1 MGTRRKLSGHI
12 YIKKMEKININVVHD
27 FDVFFPYIDQDR
39 KNVESNCNE
48 ITFINQTDGSV
59 QVNNFTIATGA
70 QLVLGGNSFELI
82 KTKFQIA
89 NISATTGSFSVLR
102 KRYL

>member
-1 MGTRRKLSGHI
+1 
-12 YIKKMEKININVVHD
+12 MEKININVVHD

-89 NISATTGSFSVLR
+89 NISATSGSFSVLR

>member
-1 MGTRRKLSGHI
+1 
-12 YIKKMEKININVVHD
+12 MEKININVVHD
-27 FDVFFPYIDQDR
+27 FDVFYPYIDQDR

-82 KTKFQIA
+82 KTKFQIV
-89 NISATTGSFSVLR
+89 NISATSGSFSVLR

>member
-1 MGTRRKLSGHI
+1 
-12 YIKKMEKININVVHD
+12 MEKINLPVVHD
-27 FDVFFPYIDQDR
+27 FDVFYPYIDQDR

-70 QLVLGGNSFELI
+70 QLVLGGNSFEII
-82 KTKFQIA
+82 KTKFQIT